1 MCIRLDLVLV
11 LLLLPSV
18 SRAQSFPLGSG
29 FTWEKVGDRPLDI
42 RGLAFDAAGTLWADG
57 QPLYYLDLSAGWP
70 GTWVELNDD
79 IYAPYILPLGPA
91 GALGRADTVVVSNFD
106 IYRTTDAGA
115 TWSEVSPF
123 VSRMGLVEVPSGPLA
138 GWLLAVLDIG
148 VAASEDR
155 GATWREAEMQTG
167 VSWNPNAAVIGL
179 PSGRV
184 LAGGPN
190 GITVSDDSAHT
201 FQPSSFW
208 EYLRYGARHFLV
220 VERPEGGQ
228 RILAVTSDQTRP
240 NYRFH
245 ASDDDGETWFEL
257 GDVIDPDT
265 GGSDSGEALFPLGG
279 SKALLV
285 MKSGSVQVTTDA
297 GETWQAV
304 GRLLDEPEMSSITS
318 VALDAERRLYVSV
331 SRAGLES
338 EWVYRTTAPVVV
350 ANEPASVPEEHGIGL
365 EVRPNPASRVL
376 HVEAPGAG
384 EAVVYDVLGR
394 EVLRI
399 RLGGIT
405 EADVSSLA
413 PGVYVVR
420 AGGQAAVVTVRR

>member
-1 MCIRLDLVLV
+1 
-11 LLLLPSV
+11 
-18 SRAQSFPLGSG
+18 
-29 FTWEKVGDRPLDI
+29 RP
-42 RGLAFDAAGTLWADG
+42 F
-57 QPLYYLDLSAGWP
+57 YYLDLSGGWP
-70 GTWVELNDD
+70 GTWIEIMGEEVF
-79 IYAPYILPLGPA
+79 APALLPIGPA
-91 GALGRADTVVVSNFD
+91 GALGRADTLLGANNGR
-106 IYRTTDAGA
+106 IYRSTDAGV
-115 TWSEVSPF
+115 TWPEVHDSGAF
-123 VSRMGLVEVPSGPLA
+123 LGIVEVPDGPLA
-138 GWLLAVLDIG
+138 GWLLGAG
-148 VAASEDR
+148 GAATVSVSEDR

-208 EYLRYGARHFLV
+208 EYLRYGAYNFVL

-257 GDVIDPDT
+257 GDIIDPGT
-265 GGSDSGEALFPLGG
+265 GDSSSGRLLLSLGG
-279 SKALLV
+279 SKALMVLW
-285 MKSGSVQVTTDA
+285 SGSVQVTADA

-304 GRLLDEPEMSSITS
+304 GRLLEEPEQSGITS

-331 SRAGLES
+331 VRAGLES

-350 ANEPASVPEEHGIGL
+350 ANEPASVPEERGIGL
-365 EVRPNPASRVL
+365 EVHPNPSQGTARLVLTLPEAAEASVT
-376 HVEAPGAG
+376 
-384 EAVVYDVLGR
+384 VYDVLGR
-394 EVLRI
+394 RVAALHEGPLEAGRHAF
-399 RLGGIT
+399 RLDG
-405 EADVSSLA
+405 AALPS
-413 PGVYVVR
+413 GVYLVR
-420 AGGQAAVVTVRR
+420 ATLGDPEAGRALTQRVTLLK